1 MVSEL
6 LEARTHPSGV
16 CDTLL
21 CHAAMSPA
29 MTVCLWIVSLGCIC
43 LWLVGSRLSNPMNVS
58 G

>member
-21 CHAAMSPA
+21 CHAAMRTA
-29 MTVCLWIVSLGCIC
+29 MTVGLSLWIVSLENIC
-43 LWLVGSRLSNPMNVS
+43 VPS

>member
-6 LEARTHPSGV
+6 LKARTHPSEV

-29 MTVCLWIVSLGCIC
+29 MTVYGLFPWSVFACPLASK
-43 LWLVGSRLSNPMNVS
+43 
-58 G
+58 

>member
-21 CHAAMSPA
+21 CHAAMRTA
-29 MTVCLWIVSLGCIC
+29 MTVGLSLDCFPGEYLRA
-43 LWLVGSRLSNPMNVS
+43 LWLVGSRLSNP
-58 G
+58 